1 MSASARKYA
10 IFAPLLLA
18 AGAGLVALVACENQS
33 GTYVYRGRK
42 YNPETKCLEAPRA
55 LDVIEVEQLPALC
68 VDTCLTQK
76 DYDGGLAVYVSQT
89 CPPYPPGF
97 DVSGREPLCVPAL
110 EAASRATGCLPPPP
124 DGGPDATDDARSP
137 DADAP
142 DAGGDGASPDAGT
155 DAGDGGG
162 AGDAGG
168 DGGDAG
174 DAGPG

>member
-1 MSASARKYA
+1 MRASARKYA

-42 YNPETKCLEAPRA
+42 YDPGTKCLEAPRA

-97 DVSGREPLCVPAL
+97 DVSGKEPLCVPAL
-110 EAASRATGCLPPPP
+110 EAAKNASGCIPPPP
-124 DGGPDATDDARSP
+124 DGGPDASGDADTP
-137 DADAP
+137 DASTP
-142 DAGGDGASPDAGT
+142 DASTPDAS
-155 DAGDGGG
+155 DASIP
-162 AGDAGG
+162 
-168 DGGDAG
+168 DAG
-174 DAGPG
+174 DASTLDAGDASADVGPG